1 MKKLVLFTFISFLFF
16 VSFGQSTQNLDY
28 LAILKRGDIYNTSDK
43 RRIPEFTYQSASD
56 SSLVALR
63 KNFKLDKIA
72 GSGSEIS
79 KILNL
84 MHWVHSTVSHDGQ
97 HESGIKNIN
106 ANEILKAAITKHTA
120 VSCGELATTL
130 NDCYLAMGW
139 ASRKIY
145 CFPKDSLR
153 NDHDSHVINVVYL
166 TSKHKWIWID
176 PTNNAYLMDEKGNL
190 LSIEEV
196 RERLITNKPLIMN
209 TDANYRN
216 NPVSK
221 EYYLDTYMAKNL
233 YRFYCPLN
241 SEYDYETW
249 GRNKKVIYIYLW
261 PLDYHKSLPFKTEDY
276 YNPDVKTTFNTYN
289 IYNPE
294 IFWQT
299 PQTNK

>member
-1 MKKLVLFTFISFLFF
+1 MKKMVLFTFISFLFYA
-16 VSFGQSTQNLDY
+16 SFGQSTQKLDY
-28 LAILKRGDIYNTSDK
+28 LAILKRADKYDTLDK
-43 RRIPEFTYQSASD
+43 RETPEFTYQSASD
-56 SSLVALR
+56 SNLVALR
-63 KNFKLDKIA
+63 RNFKLDKIA
-72 GSGSEIS
+72 GSGNEIS
-79 KILNL
+79 RILKL
-84 MHWVHSTVSHDGQ
+84 LHWVHNTVSHDGQ

-106 ANEILKAAITKHTA
+106 ANEILKAAITNHTA

-145 CFPKDSLR
+145 CFPKDSLGI
-153 NDHDSHVINVVYL
+153 DHDSHVINIVYL

-176 PTNNAYLMDEKGNL
+176 PTNNAYVMDEKGDL

-196 RERLITNKPLIMN
+196 RERLITNKPLIVN
-209 TDANYRN
+209 PDANYRN

-221 EYYLDTYMAKNL
+221 DYYLDTYMVKNL
-233 YRFYCPLN
+233 YWFYCPLN

-249 GRNKKVIYIYLW
+249 GRDKKVIYVYLW

-289 IYNPE
+289 IYNPK
-294 IFWQT
+294 IFWQA
-299 PQTNK
+299 PRNE